1 MGTLLTIL
9 ITAAIAGWFGYSLYR
24 MWRGASGRDCASCA
38 LDSGFDYALYNDK
51 KAAPPK
57 TEFVTPSGHRI
68 IVDEA
73 AARMRRERI
82 RKMMEGR

>member
-38 LDSGFDYALYNDK
+38 LGSGFDYALYNNK
-51 KAAPPK
+51 KGGASQSGIRHPLGPPHYR
-57 TEFVTPSGHRI
+57 G
-68 IVDEA
+68 
-73 AARMRRERI
+73 
-82 RKMMEGR
+82 

>member
-38 LDSGFDYALYNDK
+38 LGSGFDYALYNGG
-51 KAAPPK
+51 ASQSGIRHRRRPPHYR
-57 TEFVTPSGHRI
+57 G
-68 IVDEA
+68 
-73 AARMRRERI
+73 
-82 RKMMEGR
+82 

>member
-38 LDSGFDYALYNDK
+38 LGAGFDYALYNDK

-57 TEFVTPSGHRI
+57 RNSSPPPATTLSWMKQPPGCGENGSG
-68 IVDEA
+68 
-73 AARMRRERI
+73 
-82 RKMMEGR
+82 K

>member
-9 ITAAIAGWFGYSLYR
+9 ITAAIAGWVG

-38 LDSGFDYALYNDK
+38 LGSGFDYALYNDK

-57 TEFVTPSGHRI
+57 AEFVTAAGHHI

>member
-38 LDSGFDYALYNDK
+38 LGAGFDYALYNDK
-51 KAAPPK
+51 KGGASQNGIRHRRRPPHYR
-57 TEFVTPSGHRI
+57 G
-68 IVDEA
+68 
-73 AARMRRERI
+73 
-82 RKMMEGR
+82 

>member
-38 LDSGFDYALYNDK
+38 WMKQPPEGGENGSGK
-51 KAAPPK
+51 
-57 TEFVTPSGHRI
+57 
-68 IVDEA
+68 
-73 AARMRRERI
+73 
-82 RKMMEGR
+82 

>member
-1 MGTLLTIL
+1 MGTLFTIL

-38 LDSGFDYALYNDK
+38 LGSGFDYALYNEKKVPPK
-51 KAAPPK
+51 KA
-57 TEFVTPSGHRI
+57 EYVTSAGHYI
-68 IVDEA
+68 ITDEA
-73 AARMRRERI
+73 AARRRRERI

>member
-38 LDSGFDYALYNDK
+38 LGSGFDYALYNDK
-51 KAAPPK
+51 KAARPKRNSSPPPATTLSWMK
-57 TEFVTPSGHRI
+57 QPPGCGENGSG
-68 IVDEA
+68 
-73 AARMRRERI
+73 
-82 RKMMEGR
+82 K

>member
-38 LDSGFDYALYNDK
+38 LGAGFDYALYNDK

-57 TEFVTPSGHRI
+57 
-68 IVDEA
+68 A
-73 AARMRRERI
+73 
-82 RKMMEGR
+82 

>member
-38 LDSGFDYALYNDK
+38 LGAVFDYALYNDK
-51 KAAPPK
+51 KTAPPK
-57 TEFVTPSGHRI
+57 AEFVTAAGHHI

-73 AARMRRERI
+73 AARRRRERI

>member
-9 ITAAIAGWFGYSLYR
+9 ITAAIAGWFCYSLYR
-24 MWRGASGRDCASCA
+24 MWRGSSGRDCSSCA
-38 LDSGFDYALYNDK
+38 LGGGFDYALYNDK
-51 KAAPPK
+51 KAAPQRA
-57 TEFVTPSGHRI
+57 EFVTPSGHHI